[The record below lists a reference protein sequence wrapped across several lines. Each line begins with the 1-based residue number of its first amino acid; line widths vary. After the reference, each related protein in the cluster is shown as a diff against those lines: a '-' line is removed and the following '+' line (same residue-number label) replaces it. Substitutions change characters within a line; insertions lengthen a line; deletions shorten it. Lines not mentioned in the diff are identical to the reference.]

1 MWRIGGDKMQISD
14 EIIKVLEYMCDKVGV
29 TIDWTSNNVLPYVQ
43 QLGEKFI
50 RWEIGTS
57 ISWIVIS
64 IISVVVTFLI
74 VKFTDMDGLESL
86 IFATVIILATI
97 IIGCQIFDIIEC
109 YTFPEKAIYD
119 YIQEYLR
126 MNS

>member
-29 TIDWTSNNVLPYVQ
+29 TIDWTSNNILPYVQ

-57 ISWIVIS
+57 ISWIIIS
-64 IISVVVTFLI
+64 IISVVVAFLI
-74 VKFTDMDGLESL
+74 IKFADMDGLESL